1 MKIVLRTE
9 KQILLTLSS
18 EEICGIATALNEVCN
33 GIDIEDSEFETRL
46 GASRESLRGILSS
59 INETPH
65 DSSRAYERS
74 DVWEEIGVVMVR
86 VLSVFGD
93 PVEMNTTEATEFV
106 ATLQNAITQ
115 AQQ

>member
-18 EEICGIATALNEVCN
+18 EEICGIANALNEVCN

-65 DSSRAYERS
+65 DSLRAYES
-74 DVWEEIGVVMVR
+74 ADAWEDNGVVMVR
-86 VLSVFGD
+86 VLNVFGD
-93 PVEMNTTEATEFV
+93 PVEMSAAEATEFV
-106 ATLQNAITQ
+106 ATLRNAMK
-115 AQQ
+115 